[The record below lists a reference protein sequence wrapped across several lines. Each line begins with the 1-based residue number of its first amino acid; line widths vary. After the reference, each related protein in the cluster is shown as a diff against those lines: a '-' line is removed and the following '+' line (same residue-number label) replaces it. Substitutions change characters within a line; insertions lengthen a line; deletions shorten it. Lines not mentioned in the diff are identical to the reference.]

1 MSISIDCAKPAINAP
16 TMNTVTP
23 ARKIRLRPVASP
35 RRPDGT
41 RSRPNASAYPEIT
54 HCRLLESAPN
64 VVPITGRATLI
75 TDSAS
80 SAMNNGTISGVR
92 ILAVLTG
99 RGVAVSTR

>member
-1 MSISIDCAKPAINAP
+1 M
-16 TMNTVTP
+16 
-23 ARKIRLRPVASP
+23 
-35 RRPDGT
+35 
-41 RSRPNASAYPEIT
+41 T